1 MKLARHIIICFC
13 MLSIAAGAQ
22 KDSVLNDFTLSKH
35 KLNRRGMVVLSYWG
49 GANLVAGGAGYFA
62 STNYESKSFYGMTS
76 AWGLIN
82 LSIGLP
88 GALSNKIKKQSL
100 FQLQKEQTKVE
111 KIYLS
116 NLMFDLLY
124 ISGGA
129 FCKEYAINQTR
140 QRNYQMFNGF
150 GDAILV
156 QGIALLAFD
165 TSMLLLNNRNRKKH
179 LDPFLEHAQICIGP
193 GAFRLRYQF

>member
-1 MKLARHIIICFC
+1 MKLAGHIIVCLC
-13 MLSIAAGAQ
+13 MLNMAASAQ
-22 KDSVLNDFTLSKH
+22 KDSVLNEFTLSKH
-35 KLNRRGMVVLSYWG
+35 QLNRRGMIVLSYWG
-49 GANLVAGGAGYFA
+49 GANLVGGGIGYFA

-82 LSIGLP
+82 LGIGLP
-88 GALSNKIKKQSL
+88 GALSNKTKRQSL
-100 FQLQKEQTKVE
+100 FELQKEQTKVE

-129 FCKEYAINQTR
+129 FCKEYAINQTK
-140 QRNYQMFNGF
+140 QRNYQLFNGF

-156 QGIALLAFD
+156 QGTALLAFD
-165 TSMLLLNNRNRKKH
+165 TSMLLLNSRNRKKH
-179 LDPFLEHAQICIGP
+179 LDPFLEHTQICIGP